1 MGTTKIPLCTAD
13 IRRELKSKVTL
24 KNTALPKDTKFALY
38 LEVSDELAKKI
49 ELDAVL
55 AGKIFRDVSKIYKEA
70 VGDLAKLATDIDD
83 SFLKPPLKSADY
95 PKKEWAK
102 RAPDIF
108 AEAEAKMLVQAKKHI
123 QKWQQV
129 RKDRTKYVVK
139 ASAKVTVGTL
149 GVATATLGTV
159 ISSAGVATTGG
170 AAIPG
175 LVAAIYVNAKAIVQ
189 LGKVINRLRR
199 DVDAAEKDLRND
211 LETIYKAY
219 MKNCKAAVVSKE
231 LGKAAIE
238 QFLAT
243 TMPSISSAENGLSDF
258 KGKLDGID
266 IKLSEMAISLNTI
279 LDQQLELQKKIAAKK
294 KTLQQGKYKSKKL
307 PKLEASV
314 DKLAVEVNRLL
325 AEIPEA
331 DTKIAKGRK
340 RYNTKYKPM
349 IKALK
354 AKKPGWVD
362 YAQMSMKL
370 GDLALGAAFT
380 DFGAADSVLVLVD
393 SIGTEAD
400 DVLVE
405 KLL

>member
-1 MGTTKIPLCTAD
+1 MGTTRIPLCTAD
-13 IRRELKSKVTL
+13 IRRELKSKVKL
-24 KNTALPKDTKFALY
+24 KNTALPKDTKFNLY
-38 LEVSDELAKKI
+38 LEVSDDLAKKI

-55 AGKIFRDVSKIYKEA
+55 AEKIFTDVSKTYKET
-70 VGDLAKLATDIDD
+70 VGELAKLATDIDD
-83 SFLKPPLKSADY
+83 NFLKPPLKPADY

-108 AEAEAKMLVQAKKHI
+108 AEAEAKMLVQAKKQI

-159 ISSAGVATTGG
+159 VSSAGVATTGG

-211 LETIYKAY
+211 LLAIYSAY
-219 MKNCKAAVVSKE
+219 MKNGKAAVVGKE
-231 LGKAAIE
+231 LGKAAVE
-238 QFLAT
+238 QFVAAT
-243 TMPSISSAENGLSDF
+243 LPSISSAENGLSDF

-266 IKLSEMAISLNTI
+266 IKLSEMGIKLNKI
-279 LDQQLELQKKIAAKK
+279 LDQQLELQKKIDVKK
-294 KTLQQGKYKSKKL
+294 KKLRQGKYKSKKL
-307 PKLEASV
+307 PKLEGSV
-314 DKLAVEVNRLL
+314 DKLAEEVNRLL

-331 DTKIAKGRK
+331 DRKIARGRK
-340 RYNTKYKPM
+340 RYNTIYKPM
-349 IKALK
+349 VKDLK

-370 GDLALGAAFT
+370 GDLALGAGFT
-380 DFGAADSVLVLVD
+380 DFGAADSILVLVD
-393 SIGTEAD
+393 SIGTEVD

-405 KLL
+405 RLL